1 MKVIS
6 LLAALFTAG
15 FVFSQVSLDY
25 YLNPDHPY
33 NPSIPQPKSL
43 LGYEVGTWHVSHDQ
57 LVSYMYSLAAQSD
70 RIHIENRGTT
80 YENRP
85 LLLLT
90 ITSPENHKKIEE
102 IKSNHRALTEPNADA
117 IAIEEQPL
125 VVYQGFSIHG
135 NEPSGANAGLLLA
148 YHLAASQAPETLKML
163 DELVIL
169 FDPSFNP
176 DGLQRFSYWA
186 NTNKNQILTS
196 DPNDREYNEIWPRGR
211 TNHYWFD
218 LNRDWLPA
226 QLPESQARIQTFSE
240 WIPNILTD
248 HHEMGTNSSFF
259 FQPGIP
265 SRVNPLTPKQNQ
277 ELTKKIGAF
286 HVEAFNQLGSLY
298 YSEEDYDDFYYGKG
312 STYPDVNGSIGILF
326 EQASSRGHLQES
338 DNGLLSF
345 PFTIRNQLTAGF
357 STLKAA
363 TALRIELLNYFK
375 DFYKNATAS
384 AKKSKQK
391 ALVFSSGKDPSKG
404 YEFAKMLRR
413 HQIKIHQL
421 NGTINRNGKQYETEN
436 SYVIPLEQKKH
447 QLIKAMFSTQSQFK
461 DSLFYDISAWT
472 FPYAFNLDHT
482 YENSS
487 DLLGEEIKS
496 LLPPEGKV
504 MAKAGYAY
512 LFEPHNYYTPKLL
525 NFLHDHDIRVKVGL
539 TPFRINGKEYDYGS
553 FMIPLKNQ
561 SVSETELYELLQ
573 KGAALTHS
581 TIYNTPTG
589 YGEGIDLGSRDF
601 TTVKKPKIA
610 LLVGEGVRSYDAG
623 EIWHLLDTRHE
634 IAITKIDI
642 RNLSRIELSSYTHFI
657 MPSFSGSGLN
667 AHKEQLQEFVEEGGT
682 IIGYRM
688 ASKWLSKND
697 FIDLE
702 FLDQGMIA
710 ENISF
715 EEKEQFTGAQL
726 TSGAIFNAKIDRSH
740 PINFGFQKENIP
752 LFRNT
757 NLFIKSDKQSYNNPI
772 QYTQKPLLSGYI
784 SEENLALLKN
794 TVPFK
799 IQRKGKGKVIVL
811 TDNTNFRAFW
821 YGTNRIL
828 TNALYF
834 SDKM

>member
-487 DLLGEEIKS
+487 NLLGEEIKS

-589 YGEGIDLGSRDF
+589 YAEGIDLGSRDF

>member
-186 NTNKNQILTS
+186 NTNKNQILTP

-226 QLPESQARIQTFSE
+226 QLPESQARIQTFSD

-277 ELTKKIGAF
+277 ELTKKISAF

-384 AKKSKQK
+384 AKKIKQK

-487 DLLGEEIKS
+487 DLIGEEIKS

-553 FMIPLKNQ
+553 FMIPVKNQ

-589 YGEGIDLGSRDF
+589 YAEGIDLGSRDF

-623 EIWHLLDTRHE
+623 EIWYLLDTRHE

-740 PINFGFQKENIP
+740 PINFGFQNENIP

>member
-589 YGEGIDLGSRDF
+589 YAEGIDLGSRDF

>member
-487 DLLGEEIKS
+487 DLIGEEIKS

>member
-1 MKVIS
+1 MKVFS
-6 LLAALFTAG
+6 LLAAIFTAG
-15 FVFSQVSLDY
+15 LVFSQVSLDY

-33 NPSIPQPKSL
+33 DPSIPQPKSL

-117 IAIEEQPL
+117 IAIEDQPL

-226 QLPESQARIQTFSE
+226 QLPESQARIQTFSD

-482 YENSS
+482 YENNS
-487 DLLGEEIKS
+487 DVIGEEIKS

-553 FMIPLKNQ
+553 FMIPVKNQ

-581 TIYNTPTG
+581 TIYNTSTG
-589 YGEGIDLGSRDF
+589 YAEGIDLGSRDF

-642 RNLSRIELSSYTHFI
+642 RNLSRLELSRYTHFI
-657 MPSFSGSGLN
+657 IPSFSGSGLN

-715 EEKEQFTGAQL
+715 EEKEKFTGAQL

-740 PINFGFQKENIP
+740 PINFGFQNENIP

-799 IQRKGKGKVIVL
+799 IQPKGKGKVIVL

>member
-553 FMIPLKNQ
+553 FMIPVKNQ

-589 YGEGIDLGSRDF
+589 YAEGIDLGSRDF

-740 PINFGFQKENIP
+740 PINFGFQNENIP

>member
-1 MKVIS
+1 MNVFS
-6 LLAALFTAG
+6 LLASLFTAG
-15 FVFSQVSLDY
+15 LVYSQVSLDY
-25 YLNPDHPY
+25 YLNPEHPY
-33 NPSIPQPKSL
+33 DPSISQPKSL

-90 ITSPENHKKIEE
+90 ITSPENLKKIEE

-117 IAIEEQPL
+117 IAIEDQPV

-186 NTNKNQILTS
+186 NTNKNQILTP

-226 QLPESQARIQTFSE
+226 QLPESQARIQTFSD

-326 EQASSRGHLQES
+326 EQASSRGHLQKS

-391 ALVFSSGKDPSKG
+391 AIVFSSGKDPSKG

-487 DLLGEEIKS
+487 DLIGEEIKS

-525 NFLHDHDIRVKVGL
+525 NFLHDQDIRVKVGL

-589 YGEGIDLGSRDF
+589 YAEGIDLGSRDF

-657 MPSFSGSGLN
+657 IPSFSGSGLN

-740 PINFGFQKENIP
+740 PINFGFQNENIP

>member
-363 TALRIELLNYFK
+363 TALRIELLSYFK

-487 DLLGEEIKS
+487 DLIGEEIKS

>member
-1 MKVIS
+1 MKFTS
-6 LLAALFTAG
+6 LFAALLTA
-15 FVFSQVSLDY
+15 VFASSQVSLDY

-33 NPSIPQPKSL
+33 DQTISSPKSL

-57 LVSYMYSLAAQSD
+57 LVSYMYALAAQSD

-80 YENRP
+80 FENRP

-90 ITSPENHKKIEE
+90 ITSPENHKKINE
-102 IKSNHRALTEPNADA
+102 IKSTHQALTEPNAEA
-117 IAIEEQPL
+117 ISLEDQPL

-148 YHLAASQAPETLKML
+148 YHLAASQAPETIEML

-186 NTNKNQILTS
+186 NTNKNKILTS

-226 QLPESQARIQTFSE
+226 QLPESQARIKTFSD
-240 WIPNILTD
+240 WLPNILTD
-248 HHEMGTNSSFF
+248 HHEMGTNSTFF

-265 SRVNPLTPKQNQ
+265 TRVNPLTPKRNQ

-286 HVEAFNQLGSLY
+286 HVEAFNELGSLY

-345 PFTIRNQLTAGF
+345 PFTIKNQLTAGF

-363 TALRIELLNYFK
+363 KAIRIELLNYFR
-375 DFYKNATAS
+375 DFYINNRISAEKN
-384 AKKSKQK
+384 KQK
-391 ALVFSSGKDPSKG
+391 VIVFNSGKDPAKS
-404 YEFAKMLRR
+404 YEFAKMLKR
-413 HQIKIHQL
+413 HDIKLHKL
-421 NGTINRNGKQYETEN
+421 AGRLKRNGKQYHSEN

-447 QLIKAMFSTQSQFK
+447 LLIKAMFTTQSKFE

-472 FPYAFNLDHT
+472 FPYAFNLNHT
-482 YENSS
+482 YENSTS
-487 DLLGEEIKS
+487 LVGDEIKS
-496 LLPPEGKV
+496 LLIPEGKV
-504 MAKAGYAY
+504 IEKANYAY

-525 NFLHDHDIRVKVGL
+525 NFLHNHAIRVKVGL
-539 TPFRINGKEYDYGS
+539 TPFQISGKSYDYGT
-553 FMIPLKNQ
+553 FMIPVKNQ
-561 SVSETELYELLQ
+561 TVSETELYQLLQ
-573 KGAALTHS
+573 EGAARTHT
-581 TIYNTPTG
+581 TIYSSNTG
-589 YGEGIDLGSRDF
+589 NAEGIDLGSRDF
-601 TTVKKPKIA
+601 TTVKAPKIA
-610 LLVGEGVRSYDAG
+610 LLVGDGVRSYDAG

-634 IAITKIDI
+634 IAISKIDL
-642 RNLSRIELSSYTHFI
+642 RNLGRVELSRYTHFI
-657 MPSFSGSGLN
+657 LPSFSGSGLDP
-667 AHKEQLQEFVEEGGT
+667 HKEQLKEFVKEGGT
-682 IIGYRM
+682 LIGYRM

-702 FLDQGMIA
+702 FLDQKLVA
-710 ENISF
+710 EKISF
-715 EEKEQFTGAQL
+715 EKKEAFRGAQL

-740 PINFGFQKENIP
+740 PINFGFQNESLP

-757 NLFIKSDKQSYNNPI
+757 NIYIKPNINSYNNPI
-772 QYTQKPLLSGYI
+772 QYTDNPLLSGYI
-784 SEENLALLKN
+784 SEENLSLIKN
-794 TVPFK
+794 SVPLQ
-799 IQRKGKGKVIVL
+799 IQRKGKGRVIIM

-828 TNALYF
+828 TNALYL

>member
-1 MKVIS
+1 MKVFS

-15 FVFSQVSLDY
+15 LVFSQVSLDY
-25 YLNPDHPY
+25 YLNPNHPY
-33 NPSIPQPKSL
+33 DPSIPQPKSL

-117 IAIEEQPL
+117 IAIEDQPL
-125 VVYQGFSIHG
+125 IVYQGFSIHG

-226 QLPESQARIQTFSE
+226 QLPESQARIQTFSD

-482 YENSS
+482 YENNS
-487 DLLGEEIKS
+487 DVIGEEIKS

-553 FMIPLKNQ
+553 FMIPVKNQ

-581 TIYNTPTG
+581 TIYSSPTG
-589 YGEGIDLGSRDF
+589 YAEGIDLGSRDF

-623 EIWHLLDTRHE
+623 EIWHLLDSRHE

-642 RNLSRIELSSYTHFI
+642 RNLSRLELSRYTHFI
-657 MPSFSGSGLN
+657 IPSFSGSGLN

-702 FLDQGMIA
+702 FIDQGIIA

-715 EEKEQFTGAQL
+715 EEKEKFTGAQL

-740 PINFGFQKENIP
+740 PINFGFQNENIP

-772 QYTQKPLLSGYI
+772 QYTHNPLLSGYI

-799 IQRKGKGKVIVL
+799 IQPKGKGKVIVL